1 MLFLVA
7 NMLYAYGDDPNP
19 LPETIRLLDE
29 IIVEYVPEFSPNVIV
44 TRY

>member
-1 MLFLVA
+1 MLSPVA

-29 IIVEYVPEFSPNVIV
+29 IIVEYVPDLSLNVAV
-44 TRY
+44 Y